1 MTKFIFDLD
10 GTITKCETLPLIASH
25 FKVEEQINELTKATV
40 AGQVPFIESFIRRV
54 YILGKLPASEIN
66 ELLSGVETYSK
77 VVEFIQQHKE
87 NCSIATGNLDCWI
100 EKLSRKIGCEC
111 FCSSGKMENDNVVK
125 LTRILKKEDIVRKYK
140 DEGHRVVFIG
150 DGNNDVEAMRMAD
163 VAIASGLTHSPAPGA
178 ISVANYL
185 VLNEVALC
193 RQLNQLL

>member
-10 GTITKCETLPLIASH
+10 GTITKCETLPLIASY
-25 FKVEEQINELTKATV
+25 FKVEEEINGLTKATV

-66 ELLSGVETYSK
+66 ALLAEVEMYDK
-77 VVEFIQQHKE
+77 VVEFIQHNKE

-100 EKLSRKIGCEC
+100 EKLSGKIGCEC
-111 FCSSGKMENDNVVK
+111 FCSSGQVDNDRVKK
-125 LTRILKKEDIVRKYK
+125 LTYILKKEDIVKKYQG
-140 DEGHRVVFIG
+140 EGHKVIFIG
-150 DGNNDVEAMRMAD
+150 DGNNDVEAMRLAD
-163 VAIASGLTHSPAPGA
+163 ISIASGITHSPAPGA